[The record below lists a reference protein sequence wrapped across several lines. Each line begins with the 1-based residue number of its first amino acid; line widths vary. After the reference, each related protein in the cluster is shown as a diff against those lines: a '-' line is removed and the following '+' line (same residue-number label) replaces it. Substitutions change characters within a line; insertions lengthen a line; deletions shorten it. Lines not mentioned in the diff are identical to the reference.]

1 MTFEGLVS
9 LGWRTLFRQVRSV
22 FLGGKFKFKH
32 SAKTGIATGVGPESS
47 NTNPKEESIQN
58 QMALMK
64 MKHPASVRFQDHD
77 FVCNALTKW

>member
-1 MTFEGLVS
+1 MSLASIGL
-9 LGWRTLFRQVRSV
+9 RTLLRQMGRV

-32 SAKTGIATGVGPESS
+32 SAKSGIATGVGPESS
-47 NTNPKEESIQN
+47 NAGPKEESIQN

-64 MKHPASVRFQDHD
+64 MKHLANVRSQDHD